1 MSPLKRAF
9 NILFL
14 VSVTLLLG
22 VFLGVNYNRVVSGSS
37 FSHSSAEDKLQYTLD
52 ILQSRY
58 VDTLSRDSL
67 IEKLIPKLLLEL
79 DPHSEY
85 IPSRNMD
92 AVSEQL
98 SGEFE
103 GIGVMFNMFTDTAV
117 ISNVIAGGPSSKA
130 GVIAGDKIITI
141 NDTLVAGIKFDTD
154 SLVGRLR
161 GKRGTEVRLGVQR
174 GKTSKL
180 IPITIERDKIPV
192 HSIDASFMVTDSVGY
207 LNVNKFS
214 ATTHTEFKKAID
226 ELKKQGMSSVV
237 IDLRENGG
245 GYLDQAIYM
254 ANEFLEQ
261 GQGIVYTQG
270 AKLPRSVQNADGR
283 GEYKDLEV
291 AILMGPQSASASE
304 VFAGALQDNDRA
316 TVVGLRSFGKG
327 LIQEQFGYNDNAAV
341 RITIAHYYTP
351 LGRSIQKPYTLGK
364 KADYQMEIIQ
374 RLSSAELLNADS
386 MKIDSTDRYVT
397 AKGKVLYGGGG
408 IAPDVFVPMDT
419 TSVSPYFASLVGG
432 NYIFRYATK
441 YTEDHRGELNRV
453 KTFKDFESIV
463 TDNYLLSGFLR
474 WSKANGAKSPTS
486 KELKDSREIILSQLR
501 GYIGRNTDLSENA
514 ASYYFYPLDKTMQRG
529 VEVLR

>member
-9 NILFL
+9 NILL
-14 VSVTLLLG
+14 IVTTTLLLG
-22 VFLGVNYNRVVSGSS
+22 VILGINYNRFVSGSPYS
-37 FSHSSAEDKLQYTLD
+37 QSASEDKLQYTLD

-58 VDTLSRDSL
+58 VDSLSRDSL

-85 IPSRNMD
+85 IPSKNMD

-117 ISNVIAGGPSSKA
+117 ITNVISGGPSAKA
-130 GVIAGDKIITI
+130 GVMAGDKIITI

-161 GKRGTEVRLGVQR
+161 GKRGTIVNIGVER
-174 GKTSKL
+174 GKLTKL

-192 HSIDASFMVTDSVGY
+192 HSVEASFMIEDSVGY
-207 LNVNKFS
+207 LNITKFA
-214 ATTHTEFKKAID
+214 ATTHDEFKKAINQ
-226 ELKKQGMSSVV
+226 LKTQGLKSVV
-237 IDLRENGG
+237 IDLRDNGG

-254 ANEFLEQ
+254 ANEFLQQ

-270 AKLPRSVQNADGR
+270 AKLPRSEQKADGH
-283 GEYKDLEV
+283 GEYKDLDV
-291 AILMGPQSASASE
+291 VILMGPQSASASE

-327 LIQEQFGYNDNAAV
+327 LIQEQFGYTDNAAV

-374 RLSSAELLNADS
+374 RLSSAELFSADS

-441 YTEDHRGELNRV
+441 YTEDHRAELNRV
-453 KTFKDFESIV
+453 KSFKDFESVV

-474 WSKANGAKSPTS
+474 WAKANGAKSPSS
-486 KELKDSREIILSQLR
+486 KELSDSREIILSQLR
-501 GYIGRNTDLSENA
+501 GYIGRNTELSENA
-514 ASYYFYPLDKTMQRG
+514 AIYYFYPLDKTMQKG